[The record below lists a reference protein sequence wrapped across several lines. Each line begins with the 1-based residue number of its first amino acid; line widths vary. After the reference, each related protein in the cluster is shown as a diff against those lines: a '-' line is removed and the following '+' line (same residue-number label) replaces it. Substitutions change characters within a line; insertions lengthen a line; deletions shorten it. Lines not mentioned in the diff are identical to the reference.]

1 MNAIHTLERPVS
13 LPGFGDARRRIVLAG
28 ICLALAACGG
38 SADAPPPPETV
49 PTVVTQPADQSVV
62 EGSAATFSVTA
73 DGAAPLAY
81 QWSSST
87 DGIAFTAIAGAT
99 SPSSSTAATT
109 LAQSGTRYRVAVSNS
124 LGSVTSSAAVLTVT
138 PALVA
143 PTITMQPADQSV
155 IAPATAT
162 FNVTTTG
169 TSPSYEWQVSTDGGE
184 TFAPI
189 VGAAN
194 GPSLTVA
201 PPVPI

>member
-1 MNAIHTLERPVS
+1 M
-13 LPGFGDARRRIVLAG
+13 
-28 ICLALAACGG
+28 
-38 SADAPPPPETV
+38 
-49 PTVVTQPADQSVV
+49 
-62 EGSAATFSVTA
+62 
-73 DGAAPLAY
+73 
-81 QWSSST
+81 
-87 DGIAFTAIAGAT
+87 
-99 SPSSSTAATT
+99 
-109 LAQSGTRYRVAVSNS
+109 AVSNS

-201 PPVPI
+201 PLGQYDVLHLFLRDQ

>member
-13 LPGFGDARRRIVLAG
+13 LPGFGDARRRTVLAG

-143 PTITMQPADQSV
+143 PTITMQLADQSV

-162 FNVTTTG
+162 FNVNTTG

-201 PPVPI
+201 